1 MRGLRT
7 LAADILEEA
16 ARSRRASSRSSAA
29 VGRILRHLGAAK
41 VFERAAG
48 WLRVDDQEESAEGS
62 R

>member
-1 MRGLRT
+1 MSRLRNV
-7 LAADILEEA
+7 AADVLEEA

-41 VFERAAG
+41 AFERVAG
-48 WLRVDDQEESAEGS
+48 WLRVDDQDESAEAS

>member
-1 MRGLRT
+1 MRRLRT
-7 LAADILEEA
+7 LAADVLEEA

-41 VFERAAG
+41 AFERAAG
-48 WLRVDDQEESAEGS
+48 WIRVDDQEESTEGS

>member
-1 MRGLRT
+1 MSRLRNF
-7 LAADILEEA
+7 AAAVLEEA

-41 VFERAAG
+41 AFERAAR
-48 WLRVDDQEESAEGS
+48 WLRVDDQNEGVEGS